1 MEWGLK
7 ECVAISV
14 DTEAKSLNTFQN
26 IFDKTK
32 VAFLKATT
40 NIVHKWKMTKHFTQ
54 YGTTQEYSHSDQYLM
69 YTGGPSQ
76 LVNMKINKIHKC
88 WKEGEQKCYHL

>member
-7 ECVAISV
+7 KCGRYLCRYRS
-14 DTEAKSLNTFQN
+14 KSLNKFQN
-26 IFDKTK
+26 ISDKIK

-40 NIVHKWKMTKHFTQ
+40 NIVHKWRKWLSISYNM
-54 YGTTQEYSHSDQYLM
+54 GTTQECSHSDWYLM

-76 LVNMKINKIHKC
+76 SSKHRK
-88 WKEGEQKCYHL
+88 